1 MPAKSGIF
9 PDITIQGKFHLLL
22 ASVALIFLVV
32 AVLCYRYIAPINPI
46 WHTYNNNVVQRSILL
61 SHIQASLGYGGAIH
75 NFKNYVLR
83 GKEEYYQRTISKFD
97 EVSQLVEKFRQLGH
111 LSEKDKQGLDAIEEV
126 GKKYR
131 AAADMVK
138 KMVTAGKTPAEI
150 DAMVKIDD
158 GPALAAMQ
166 HLFNSKKQLTT
177 ETEEQLET
185 ATSSLMMVSLLGLLI
200 TFLLVSAMVLLISR
214 TVLGPVNSLRELIIR
229 AERENDLTACDE
241 NDRSL
246 LCLQVNSKDEVGQTA
261 VAFGRML
268 RKFRTTLQGIVEAA
282 NQVSRGVQQMQD
294 ITTRTSEGVDRQRRE
309 TEQVATAVD
318 QMSSTIQEVGSN
330 ASEAAEATRQAD
342 QAAKAGQQVVGR
354 ALKDINVL
362 AENVEHAAEVVHKL
376 EEDTTTIGSVL
387 DVINGI
393 AEQTNLLALNAAIEA
408 ARAGE
413 QGRGFAVVADE
424 VRTLAQRTQQSTQ
437 EIQNMI
443 ERLQSGAKT
452 SVQVMEKGQT
462 QARSSVEQAAQA
474 GETLEEITSAV
485 SRITEMNQQI
495 ATASDQQIRVVG
507 EITDNVVNIKQVAEE
522 NAGGSQE
529 AAQAAA
535 QLEQLASRLEN
546 MVRQFRV

>member
-46 WHTYNNNVVQRSILL
+46 WHTYNDNVVQRSILL

-200 TFLLVSAMVLLISR
+200 TFLLVSAMVFLISR

-376 EEDTTTIGSVL
+376 EEDTTAIGSVL

>member
-46 WHTYNNNVVQRSILL
+46 WHTYNDNVVQRSILL

-376 EEDTTTIGSVL
+376 EEDTTAIGSVL

>member
-46 WHTYNNNVVQRSILL
+46 WHTYNDNVVQRSILL

-200 TFLLVSAMVLLISR
+200 TFLLVSAMVFLISR

-522 NAGGSQE
+522 NAGGSQK

>member
-46 WHTYNNNVVQRSILL
+46 WHTYNDNVVQRSILL

-200 TFLLVSAMVLLISR
+200 TFLLVSAMVFLISR

-294 ITTRTSEGVDRQRRE
+294 VTTRTSEGVDRQRRE

-330 ASEAAEATRQAD
+330 ASEAAEATQQAD

-522 NAGGSQE
+522 NAVGSQE
-529 AAQAAA
+529 AAEAAA

>member
-46 WHTYNNNVVQRSILL
+46 WHTYNDNVVQRSILL

-200 TFLLVSAMVLLISR
+200 TFLLVSAMVFLISR

>member
-46 WHTYNNNVVQRSILL
+46 WHTYNDNVVQRSILL

-97 EVSQLVEKFRQLGH
+97 EVSQLVEKFRQLDH

-200 TFLLVSAMVLLISR
+200 TFLLVSAMVFLISR

-294 ITTRTSEGVDRQRRE
+294 VTTRTSEGVDRQRRE

-330 ASEAAEATRQAD
+330 ASEAAEATQQAD

-522 NAGGSQE
+522 NAVGSQE
-529 AAQAAA
+529 AAEAAA

>member
-46 WHTYNNNVVQRSILL
+46 WHTYNDNVVQRSILL

-522 NAGGSQE
+522 NAGGSQK

>member
-46 WHTYNNNVVQRSILL
+46 WHTYNDNVVQRSILL